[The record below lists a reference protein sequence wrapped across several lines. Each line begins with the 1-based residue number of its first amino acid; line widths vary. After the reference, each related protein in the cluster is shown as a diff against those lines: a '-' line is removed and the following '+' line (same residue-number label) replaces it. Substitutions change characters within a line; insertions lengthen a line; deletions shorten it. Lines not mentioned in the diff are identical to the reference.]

1 MDNWSSNQ
9 VFYGAAG
16 VNALEST
23 VNGTNRQLSDYIR
36 NKIIQLAN
44 CGVSP
49 CEISNRLMVSYGT
62 IIKILGPIYDPRSVR
77 SSSIG
82 GSKPKVATP
91 AVVNKIVQYKHQN
104 PTIFAWEIRDRL
116 MEEAVCDQDNVPS
129 VSSINRI
136 LRNKAAEKAAQ
147 YNMLERERQH
157 LTGLYMQHWRP
168 DVAMAP
174 MVPYPYPIC
183 RNPPMTSEVA
193 TLTPIAKREPDFIE
207 SLNVRESNYE
217 RTSPDG
223 KEVRWQSSSYSST
236 ETKFENESIEE
247 ETSMISLEIK
257 DETRKTEPVCAEQ
270 ENDQKRKLRRNR
282 TTFTQ
287 DQLQILEKEFQS
299 SQYPDV
305 STREELASK
314 IDMSEARVQVW
325 FSNRRAKF
333 RRNRNMQSV
342 RSPSSPVFAGYYHM
356 YHGFEYPERPFSSIN
371 VRPYTSPPFEPYS
384 VQRSRFSRPHSS
396 LLSNNSSLE
405 YHRVYSR

>member
-1 MDNWSSNQ
+1 MCPPYFCHIAVTSTLDLGTGCSDYICNLGITLFLSLKSPHAMQKVVIINYFLIPFVLIFPFFIV

-23 VNGTNRQLSDYIR
+23 VNGTNRQLPDYIR

-116 MEEAVCDQDNVPS
+116 MEESVCDQDNVPS

-183 RNPPMTSEVA
+183 RNPPMTSVVP
-193 TLTPIAKREPDFIE
+193 TLTPIAKRETDFIE

-217 RTSPDG
+217 RTSPDE

-236 ETKFENESIEE
+236 ETKFENESIEG
-247 ETSMISLEIK
+247 
-257 DETRKTEPVCAEQ
+257 
-270 ENDQKRKLRRNR
+270 
-282 TTFTQ
+282 
-287 DQLQILEKEFQS
+287 
-299 SQYPDV
+299 
-305 STREELASK
+305 
-314 IDMSEARVQVW
+314 MSWE
-325 FSNRRAKF
+325 
-333 RRNRNMQSV
+333 
-342 RSPSSPVFAGYYHM
+342 
-356 YHGFEYPERPFSSIN
+356 
-371 VRPYTSPPFEPYS
+371 
-384 VQRSRFSRPHSS
+384 
-396 LLSNNSSLE
+396 
-405 YHRVYSR
+405 